1 MLIKHTIGLLKYRP
15 DHPRAARFFAYA
27 GFAVISCE
35 PIYAAEV
42 SSRPPPIGLTI
53 AILDLAEAPSL
64 APVAPPQPVRPA
76 WRTSFGSERQN
87 ETETKAD
94 AGGGLLGTLAN
105 SDVVLIQGVKAAAP
119 LRRLFPPRTWRLIVS
134 RRIITPEDLAN
145 TDATTPADATTSA
158 DTTSAELPAVT
169 AIAVKARQSLR
180 VTARALALRLDDA
193 AENTDTAAT
202 VSNTA
207 TRTLAAATAIRLVD
221 RGRTLWLASVALPA
235 SCGNGNPTPC
245 PAWTEL
251 DAWRAAKR
259 GAGEATLI
267 GGRLPG
273 KNSTA
278 PSAETPQA
286 CVSHGIASDLQ
297 SQILPPAEVAQLSQ
311 TATGCILI
319 ARIGGE
325 ALATSRSG
333 NIPESQA
340 IVPEN

>member
-1 MLIKHTIGLLKYRP
+1 VLIKHTILKYRAVRS
-15 DHPRAARFFAYA
+15 RAARFFAYA

-35 PIYAAEV
+35 PISAAEV
-42 SSRPPPIGLTI
+42 SSRPPPVGLTI
-53 AILDLAEAPSL
+53 AILDLAEAPGL
-64 APVAPPQPVRPA
+64 APVASPEPVRPA

-87 ETETKAD
+87 EPETKAE

-105 SDVVLIQGVKAAAP
+105 SDVVLIQGVKAAAS

-134 RRIITPEDLAN
+134 RRIITPDDLAN
-145 TDATTPADATTSA
+145 ADPTTPADATTP
-158 DTTSAELPAVT
+158 TEVTSAELPAVT

-193 AENTDTAAT
+193 TENKQAAT
-202 VSNTA
+202 VANTA
-207 TRTLAAATAIRLVD
+207 TGTPAAATAIRLVD

-235 SCGNGNPTPC
+235 SCGNGSSAPC
-245 PAWTEL
+245 PAWAEL

-273 KNSTA
+273 KNPTA

-286 CVSHGIASDLQ
+286 CVAHGIESDLQ
-297 SQILPPAEVAQLSQ
+297 SQILPPAEAIQLSQ
-311 TATGCILI
+311 TGTGCISI
-319 ARIGGE
+319 VRIDG
-325 ALATSRSG
+325 
-333 NIPESQA
+333 
-340 IVPEN
+340 